1 MSSSSS
7 SSLSSKSSNSSNS
20 SSSSSSSAWYRAA
33 KAYDELV
40 RYAASRAQQ
49 VKELH
54 AWFSKTLNPQ
64 SLQLVKP
71 DLEALA
77 QILRPLEALTVVHLQ
92 KGSQGCLPA
101 NVVVV
106 PQEFMPMLDHA
117 PALTQTHY
125 FVAHTLEATF
135 SKVCS
140 AFANCKAYFSS
151 LQKFNELLNQ
161 QFVLMNRRNTLF
173 ARPVSDAQKQATRA
187 ALYSVISTVTR
198 VPMLASALN
207 DAVSAALASPSSSI
221 KTKAADFVACTK
233 KITLELDNCAC
244 MRADLE
250 SMAPLCR
257 LFRSTRSV
265 EQQECTNKACAT
277 INERDLAV
285 VCPNVNT
292 LVKKSA
298 TAPVRGGGNSSTRS
312 SSRGSG
318 KHKHSRDSSPK
329 VRRRKVRKQQTK
341 KRVGSRS
348 NTNRMRNS
356 KGRFVA
362 APKT

>member
-1 MSSSSS
+1 
-7 SSLSSKSSNSSNS
+7 
-20 SSSSSSSAWYRAA
+20 
-33 KAYDELV
+33 
-40 RYAASRAQQ
+40 
-49 VKELH
+49 
-54 AWFSKTLNPQ
+54 
-64 SLQLVKP
+64 
-71 DLEALA
+71 
-77 QILRPLEALTVVHLQ
+77 
-92 KGSQGCLPA
+92 
-101 NVVVV
+101 
-106 PQEFMPMLDHA
+106 MPMLDHT
-117 PALTQTHY
+117 PAATQTHY

-221 KTKAADFVACTK
+221 KTKAADFVACTR
-233 KITLELDNCAC
+233 KITLELNNCAC

-257 LFRSTRSV
+257 SFRSTRSV
-265 EQQECTNKACAT
+265 KQQECTDKACAT
-277 INERDLAV
+277 INARDLAV
-285 VCPNVNT
+285 VCPNVET

-298 TAPVRGGGNSSTRS
+298 TAAVRGGGNSSS
-312 SSRGSG
+312 

-329 VRRRKVRKQQTK
+329 VRRKQARKQTN
-341 KRVGSRS
+341 KRVGSS
-348 NTNRMRNS
+348 SSSSSKTRMRDS